1 MHKGMEADEVICLY
15 KAICR
20 DAAGAGVKIRPE
32 QTVRDRMTLL
42 YEFAAR
48 DFSGELSK
56 EYFDAM
62 ALAVEKAV
70 YSDAQTCD
78 APESLA
84 KIYVCFDNCAAK
96 SRKIGIRIARV
107 WRVITNK
114 L

>member
-1 MHKGMEADEVICLY
+1 MA
-15 KAICR
+15 
-20 DAAGAGVKIRPE
+20 
-32 QTVRDRMTLL
+32 LL

-78 APESLA
+78 APRELGED
-84 KIYVCFDNCAAK
+84 IC
-96 SRKIGIRIARV
+96 
-107 WRVITNK
+107 
-114 L
+114 LL